1 MKFSEMVKQFERA
14 LPGAES
20 FKTAKA
26 HCDAIMQDE
35 PFQTAAA
42 FLIAGFCRTYVLLYE
57 DQAVTSEFAS
67 KNQQQLLHYMQI
79 LDQALATQEPAKV
92 YIAINDVLQHYLVSD
107 RIF

>member
-1 MKFSEMVKQFERA
+1 MKFSEMVEHFERS

-35 PFQTAAA
+35 PFQAAAA

-67 KNQQQLLHYMQI
+67 KNKQQLLQYMQH
-79 LDQALATQEPAKV
+79 LDRALVTQDPAKAYV
-92 YIAINDVLQHYLVSD
+92 AINEVLQQYLASD